1 MRSEIVIPNRVQ
13 AIEPAVEF
21 VRSWG
26 LKVGLPPQK
35 ANELA
40 LCADEVIT
48 DVVSTLILSVQNF
61 IDTAEIVVKIFDR
74 ISKKRKG

>member
-1 MRSEIVIPNRVQ
+1 LKSEVVIPNIVQ

-26 LKVGLPPQK
+26 LKAGLPPHK
-35 ANELA
+35 ADELA

-48 DVVSTLILSVQNF
+48 DVVVA
-61 IDTAEIVVKIFDR
+61 TAT
-74 ISKKRKG
+74 

>member
-1 MRSEIVIPNRVQ
+1 LKSEVVIPNIFQ

-26 LKVGLPPQK
+26 LKAGLPPHK
-35 ANELA
+35 ADELA

-48 DVVSTLILSVQNF
+48 DVVLIPSTF
-61 IDTAEIVVKIFDR
+61 
-74 ISKKRKG
+74 